1 MIIAIDGPAAA
12 GKGTV
17 ARKLAAYLRFHY
29 LDTGSLYRAVAVT
42 MLSKGLDPADVQAA
56 VEIADKLQPDTI
68 PGKLLRSAEAGEAA
82 SIVASI
88 PAVRASLLK
97 FQRDFAMKSPGTVL
111 DGRDIGT
118 VVCPDA
124 PVKIFVT
131 ASAAVRARRR
141 HKELVEAGSDIS
153 YARVLADI
161 ERRDERDSNR
171 SAAPLVAAADAHL
184 LDTSKLDIE
193 GAFQAAIDIV
203 NSHLS

>member
-12 GKGTV
+12 GKGTI
-17 ARKLAAYLRFHY
+17 ARKLASHLRFHY

-56 VEIADKLQPDTI
+56 ARTADNLQPDSI
-68 PGKLLRSAEAGEAA
+68 PDALLRSAEAGEAA
-82 SIVASI
+82 SIVAAI
-88 PAVRASLLK
+88 PEVRASLLK
-97 FQRDFAMKSPGTVL
+97 FQRDFAQKSPGTVL

-131 ASAAVRARRR
+131 ASAAERARRR
-141 HKELVEAGSDIS
+141 HKELVEAGSDIDL
-153 YARVLADI
+153 ATVLADI

-171 SAAPLVAAADAHL
+171 SSAPLVAAADAHL